1 MKWRNRAITYLTKVA
16 NLLRVELLSAKL
28 GSFIVSKFFM
38 LVKALELIAKVQ
50 AVGRGCVLAEASVSL
65 PVLVKSIVLNL
76 MDWKALIPI
85 EVNDFALVKLAVLSE
100 PHQNFL
106 PTAQKKSLDFL

>member
-1 MKWRNRAITYLTKVA
+1 M
-16 NLLRVELLSAKL
+16 SAKF
-28 GSFIVSKFFM
+28 GSFAAVKLAK
-38 LVKALELIAKVQ
+38 LVKAPDWIAKVQ
-50 AVGRGCVLAEASVSL
+50 AVGRGCVLAEAGVSL

-106 PTAQKKSLDFL
+106 PTTQKKSLDFL